1 MNHKRVILRESE
13 PENFFYQEAVKTLR
27 ANIQFAG
34 KSNKVILLTSCLR
47 NEGKSSSAFQLA
59 KELGKDG
66 ERVLLIDADIRASVL
81 AQQYGLADKVNG
93 LTHFLSGQIN
103 DINEI
108 IYKTN
113 FDNLYIIFSGPYS
126 MNAPEMLNEE
136 SFGKFIRV
144 ARDVFDYIIIDTA
157 PLGEVI
163 DAAIVGK
170 NCDSALLVLEAGAIS
185 YKLAQK
191 VKWQL
196 ENGGCPVL
204 GVVLNK
210 VQSRDGKHVYYGKKY
225 GKYGKYRYGY
235 DEHGKKGKRS

>member
-1 MNHKRVILRESE
+1 MPVNHKRVQLKESG

-34 KSNKVILLTSCLR
+34 KSNKIILLTSCLR
-47 NEGKSSSAFQLA
+47 NEGKSSSAFELA

-66 ERVLLIDADIRASVL
+66 ERVLLIDADIRASVFT
-81 AQQYGLADKVNG
+81 QRYGVAEKVNG
-93 LTHFLSGQIN
+93 LTHFLSGHIN

-113 FDNLYIIFSGPYS
+113 YENLYVIFSGPYS
-126 MNAPEMLNEE
+126 KNAPEMLNEE
-136 SFGKFIRV
+136 SFGKFLRA
-144 ARDVFDYIIIDTA
+144 ARGVFDYIIIDAA

-163 DAAIVGK
+163 DAAIIGK
-170 NCDSALLVLEAGAIS
+170 NCDCSLIVMEAGAIS
-185 YKLAQK
+185 YRLAQK

-196 ENGGCPVL
+196 ENSGCPVL
-204 GVVLNK
+204 GIVLNK

-225 GKYGKYRYGY
+225 GKYGKYGNYGYGY
-235 DEHGKKGKRS
+235 DTGK